1 MTGLTPPGSKHI
13 MGGIATAKIWRPVDP
28 AKGRVDAMRSTM
40 PDFPLTLQHFLW
52 RSTTLFPSKEI
63 VTRRETRRHR
73 YTYKDFGVRVSQLA
87 HGLKELGVG
96 AGDRVGT
103 LAWNNYRHL
112 ELYFATPCSGAV
124 LHTLNPRLFPEHLA
138 YVINDAEDKV
148 VFVDASL
155 LPALQRIANNLKGVK
170 QFVVMTDGP
179 SPNGELKPVTSYEEL
194 IANRPTSYAW
204 PDLDE
209 RDAAAMCY
217 TSGTTGK
224 PKGVVYSHRSSVL
237 HSLGVAIGGGIGL
250 QESDSILPI
259 VPMFHANAWGLPYAA
274 TMLGAKQVFADR
286 FLDPVSLTELIREE
300 GVTFSAGVPS
310 VWIPLLQYLD
320 KTGMNLDGVRM
331 FVGGSALSAGLYDGL
346 TKHGIDT
353 NQGWGMTETS
363 PVAACATIKSQ
374 LQHQDRKPLRLK
386 QGLPLAGVELRLANV
401 DTGKPVPWD
410 GKSVG
415 EIQVRGAWVTGS
427 YFRGVDADR
436 FTADGWLRTGDV
448 ANVDTEG
455 YIAIVDRTKDL
466 VKSGGEWISSVELE
480 SAIMGHPKVLEAAVI
495 GVPHPKWQER
505 PVAYA
510 VVKPEFKGAVSQA
523 DIIDFLKPL
532 VAKWWLPDE
541 VRFIDE
547 IPKTSVGK
555 FDKKVIREQ
564 ALKTPASASPS
575 E

>member
-1 MTGLTPPGSKHI
+1 
-13 MGGIATAKIWRPVDP
+13 
-28 AKGRVDAMRSTM
+28 MRSTM
-40 PDFPLTLQHFLW
+40 PHFPLTLQHFLW

-63 VTRRETRRHR
+63 VTRREAGRHR
-73 YTYKDFGVRVSQLA
+73 YTYADFGGRVAQLA
-87 HGLKELGVG
+87 HGLKDLGVR

-112 ELYFATPCSGAV
+112 ELYFAVPGAGAV

-148 VFVDASL
+148 IFVDASL
-155 LPALQRIANNLKGVK
+155 MPALQRIANQLKGVK
-170 QFVVMTDGP
+170 HFIVMTDGP
-179 SPNGELKPVTSYEEL
+179 SPNGELTPLVSYEEL
-194 IANRPTSYAW
+194 IVGHPTSYAW

-209 RDAAAMCY
+209 RDASAMCY

-237 HSLGVAIGGGIGL
+237 HSFGIAIGGGIGL

-259 VPMFHANAWGLPYAA
+259 VPMFHAYAWGLPYAA

-310 VWIPLLQYLD
+310 VWIPLLQHLD
-320 KTGMNLDGVRM
+320 KTGTDLRGLRM

-346 TKHGIDT
+346 TRHGIDT

-363 PVAACATIKSQ
+363 PVAACATIKSSMKDSN
-374 LQHQDRKPLRLK
+374 LKAIRLK
-386 QGLPLAGVELRLANV
+386 QGLPLAGVELRLADV
-401 DTGKPVPWD
+401 DSGKLVPWD

-415 EIQVRGAWVTGS
+415 EIQVRGPWVTAG
-427 YFRGVDADR
+427 YYRGVDADR
-436 FTADGWLRTGDV
+436 FTAAGWLRTGDG
-448 ANVDTEG
+448 ANVDSEG
-455 YIAIVDRTKDL
+455 YAQIVDRTKDL

-480 SAIMGHPKVLEAAVI
+480 SAIMGNPKVLEAAVI

-505 PVAYA
+505 PIAYVVA
-510 VVKPEFKGAVSQA
+510 KPEFKGAVTQD
-523 DIIDFLKPL
+523 DILDYLRPL

-547 IPKTSVGK
+547 IPKTSVGE
-555 FDKKVIREQ
+555 FDKKVLREQ
-564 ALKTPASASPS
+564 ARQAAAVVRPS

>member
-1 MTGLTPPGSKHI
+1 
-13 MGGIATAKIWRPVDP
+13 
-28 AKGRVDAMRSTM
+28 M

-52 RSTTLFPSKEI
+52 RATTLFPSKEI
-63 VTRRETRRHR
+63 VTRRESSRHR
-73 YTYKDFGVRVSQLA
+73 YTYAQFGQRVAQLA
-87 HGLKELGVG
+87 HALKELGVG

-112 ELYFATPCSGAV
+112 ELYFAVPGAGAV
-124 LHTLNPRLFPEHLA
+124 LHTLNPRLFPEHLQ
-138 YVINDAEDKV
+138 YVINDAEDRV
-148 VFVDASL
+148 IFVDASI
-155 LPALQRIANNLKGVK
+155 LPALQRIADDIKGVK
-170 QFVVMTDGP
+170 HFVVMTDGP
-179 SPNGELKPVTSYEEL
+179 SPDGQLKPMLSYEDL
-194 IANRPTSYAW
+194 LSGRPTSYPW
-204 PDLDE
+204 PQIDE

-237 HSLGVAIGGGIGL
+237 HSFGIAIGGGIGL

-286 FLDPVSLTELIREE
+286 FLDPVSLTELIRDEA
-300 GVTFSAGVPS
+300 VTFSAGVPS
-310 VWIPLLQYLD
+310 VWIPLLQHLD
-320 KTGMNLDGVRM
+320 KTGTDLHGLRM
-331 FVGGSALSAGLYDGL
+331 FVGGSALSTGLYDGL
-346 TKHGIDT
+346 TRHGIDT

-363 PVAACATIKSQ
+363 PVAAVATIKSAMK
-374 LQHQDRKPLRLK
+374 DTDPKAIRLK
-386 QGLPLAGVELRLANV
+386 QGLPLAGVELRLADV
-401 DTGKPVPWD
+401 DSGRPVAWD

-415 EIQVRGAWVTGS
+415 EIQVRGPWVTAG
-427 YFRGVDADR
+427 YYRGVDADR

-448 ANVDTEG
+448 ANVDSEG
-455 YIAIVDRTKDL
+455 YAQIVDRTKDL

-495 GVPHPKWQER
+495 GVPHPKWTER
-505 PVAYA
+505 PVAY
-510 VVKPEFKGAVSQA
+510 VVAKPEFKGALTQEE
-523 DIIDFLKPL
+523 ILEYLRPL

-564 ALKTPASASPS
+564 ARQAPAIVRPS

>member
-1 MTGLTPPGSKHI
+1 
-13 MGGIATAKIWRPVDP
+13 
-28 AKGRVDAMRSTM
+28 MRSTM

-63 VTRRETRRHR
+63 VTRRESGRHR
-73 YTYKDFGVRVSQLA
+73 YTYAQFGQRVAQLA
-87 HGLKELGVG
+87 HALKELGVG
-96 AGDRVGT
+96 ASDRVGT

-112 ELYFATPCSGAV
+112 ELYFAVPGAGAV
-124 LHTLNPRLFPEHLA
+124 LHTLNPRLFPEHLQ
-138 YVINDAEDKV
+138 YVINDAEDTV
-148 VFVDASL
+148 IFVDASI
-155 LPALQRIANNLKGVK
+155 LPALQRIADDIKGVK
-170 QFVVMTDGP
+170 HFVVMTDGP
-179 SPNGELKPVTSYEEL
+179 SPDGQLKPMLSYEDL
-194 IANRPTSYAW
+194 LSGRPTSYPW
-204 PDLDE
+204 PQIDE

-237 HSLGVAIGGGIGL
+237 HSFGIAIGGGIGL

-286 FLDPVSLTELIREE
+286 FLDPVSLTELIRDEA
-300 GVTFSAGVPS
+300 VTFSAGVPS
-310 VWIPLLQYLD
+310 VWIPLLQHLD
-320 KTGMNLDGVRM
+320 KTGTDLHGLRM

-346 TKHGIDT
+346 TRHGIDT

-363 PVAACATIKSQ
+363 PVAAVATIKSAMKNTD
-374 LQHQDRKPLRLK
+374 LKAIRLK
-386 QGLPLAGVELRLANV
+386 QGLPLAGVELRLADV
-401 DTGKPVPWD
+401 DSGTPVAWD

-415 EIQVRGAWVTGS
+415 EIQVRGPWVTAG
-427 YFRGVDADR
+427 YYRGVDADR

-448 ANVDTEG
+448 ANVDSEG
-455 YIAIVDRTKDL
+455 YAQIVDRTKDL

-495 GVPHPKWQER
+495 GVPHPKWTER
-505 PVAYA
+505 PVAY
-510 VVKPEFKGAVSQA
+510 VVAKPEFKGALTQEE
-523 DIIDFLKPL
+523 ILEYLRPL

-564 ALKTPASASPS
+564 ARQAPAIVRPS

>member
-1 MTGLTPPGSKHI
+1 
-13 MGGIATAKIWRPVDP
+13 
-28 AKGRVDAMRSTM
+28 MRSTM

-63 VTRRETRRHR
+63 VTRRESGRHR
-73 YTYKDFGVRVSQLA
+73 YTYTEFGQRVAQLA
-87 HGLKELGVG
+87 HALKELGVSP
-96 AGDRVGT
+96 GDRVGT

-112 ELYFATPCSGAV
+112 ELYFAVPGAGAV
-124 LHTLNPRLFPEHLA
+124 LHTLNPRLFPEHLQ
-138 YVINDAEDKV
+138 YVINDAEDRV
-148 VFVDASL
+148 IFVDASI
-155 LPALQRIANNLKGVK
+155 LPVLQRIADDLKGVK
-170 QFVVMTDGP
+170 QFVIMTDGP
-179 SPNGELKPVTSYEEL
+179 SPDGQLKPMLSYEEL
-194 IANRPTSYAW
+194 LSGRPTSYPW
-204 PDLDE
+204 PQIDE

-237 HSLGVAIGGGIGL
+237 HSFGIAIGGGIGL

-310 VWIPLLQYLD
+310 VWIPLLQHLD
-320 KTGMNLDGVRM
+320 KTGTDLDGLRM

-346 TKHGIDT
+346 TRHGIDT

-363 PVAACATIKSQ
+363 PVAAVATLKSA
-374 LQHQDRKPLRLK
+374 LKGGDLKAIRLK
-386 QGLPLAGVELRLANV
+386 QGLPLAGVELRLADV
-401 DTGKPVPWD
+401 DSGSPVPWD

-415 EIQVRGAWVTGS
+415 EIQVRGPWVTAG
-427 YFRGVDADR
+427 YYRGVDADR

-448 ANVDTEG
+448 ANVDPEG
-455 YIAIVDRTKDL
+455 YAQIVDRTKDL

-505 PVAYA
+505 PVAY
-510 VVKPEFKGAVSQA
+510 VVAKPEFKSTLTQ
-523 DIIDFLKPL
+523 DEIIEYLRPL

-541 VRFIDE
+541 VRFIEE

-564 ALKTPASASPS
+564 ARQTPAIVRPS

>member
-1 MTGLTPPGSKHI
+1 
-13 MGGIATAKIWRPVDP
+13 
-28 AKGRVDAMRSTM
+28 MRSTM

-52 RSTTLFPSKEI
+52 RSTMLFPSKEI
-63 VTRRETRRHR
+63 VTRRESGRHR
-73 YTYKDFGVRVSQLA
+73 YTYAQFGQRVAQLA
-87 HGLKELGVG
+87 HALKKLGVG

-112 ELYFATPCSGAV
+112 ELYFAVPGAGAV
-124 LHTLNPRLFPEHLA
+124 LHTLNPRLFPEHLQ
-138 YVINDAEDKV
+138 YVINDAEDRV
-148 VFVDASL
+148 IFVDASI
-155 LPALQRIANNLKGVK
+155 LPALQRIADDIKGVK
-170 QFVVMTDGP
+170 HFVVMTDGP
-179 SPNGELKPVTSYEEL
+179 SPDGQLKPMLSYEDL
-194 IANRPTSYAW
+194 LSGRPTSYPW
-204 PDLDE
+204 PQIDE

-237 HSLGVAIGGGIGL
+237 HSFGIAIGGGIGL

-286 FLDPVSLTELIREE
+286 FLDPVSLTELIRDEA
-300 GVTFSAGVPS
+300 VTFSAGVPS
-310 VWIPLLQYLD
+310 VWIPLLQHLD
-320 KTGMNLDGVRM
+320 KTGTDLHGLRM

-346 TKHGIDT
+346 TRHGIDT

-363 PVAACATIKSQ
+363 PVAAVATIKSAMKNTD
-374 LQHQDRKPLRLK
+374 LKAIRLK
-386 QGLPLAGVELRLANV
+386 QGLPLAGVELRLADV
-401 DTGKPVPWD
+401 DSGRPVAWD

-415 EIQVRGAWVTGS
+415 EIQVRGPWVTAG
-427 YFRGVDADR
+427 YYRGVDADR

-448 ANVDTEG
+448 ANVDSEG
-455 YIAIVDRTKDL
+455 YAQIVDRTKDL

-495 GVPHPKWQER
+495 GVPHPKWTER
-505 PVAYA
+505 PVAY
-510 VVKPEFKGAVSQA
+510 VVAKPEFKGALTQEE
-523 DIIDFLKPL
+523 ILEYLRPL

-564 ALKTPASASPS
+564 ARQAPAIVRPS